1 MLHIGKIEKIISNN
15 QKNNYFTATVTW
27 LDMEGGFYNVGSLSA
42 QVKVSYA
49 HISRSFG
56 FQYYPVPGDVI
67 VCGFLED
74 GHPIIISYLN
84 ADYYSKLVDNNAYG
98 YYFRQLVQGE
108 YSLKGLQGNELYLDR
123 VGSVKFITRNQ
134 NQTFDVMKR
143 YEDYIKSHSDS
154 KTNIEE
160 EKLQAANYVT
170 ALNNNPGQANSF
182 TVDLTKQ
189 VKDIVKTEVTIGKVY
204 DKNYKEEQKLNDKPL
219 ALQVIG
225 NDDNEQQLFSLKI
238 NEEGEIELKRTDSK
252 YNITID
258 KEGNISLIGT
268 TIQLQADQIIL
279 NGEPGVKGNTLK
291 NWCDTHVHSKG
302 DQGSPTGPATIQL
315 PQSALTKK

>member
-84 ADYYSKLVDNNAYG
+84 ADYYSKLVGNNAYG

-134 NQTFDVMKR
+134 NQTFDVMKQ

-204 DKNYKEEQKLNDKPL
+204 DKNYKEEQKLNDKSL

-225 NDDNEQQLFSLKI
+225 NDDNEQPLFSLKI
-238 NEEGEIELKRTDSK
+238 NEEGEIQLKRIDSK
-252 YNITID
+252 YNIAIN
-258 KEGNISLIGT
+258 KNGEISINTTNEIKMKAPIVEVDGQLQVKQGASGVFTTYTGT
-268 TIQLQADQIIL
+268 TVMVQKGIVTSII
-279 NGEPGVKGNTLK
+279 P
-291 NWCDTHVHSKG
+291 
-302 DQGSPTGPATIQL
+302 
-315 PQSALTKK
+315 